1 MKTFWITLLL
11 IAITLIVISMAGA
24 ITHEYS
30 FVDGVYEKNAMCI
43 SGVAYA
49 RNGGTLLRDVQD
61 KPRACITKV
70 LTPSEFEKVKN
81 K

>member
-11 IAITLIVISMAGA
+11 ITLIVISMVGE

-30 FVDGVYEKNAMCI
+30 FVDGVYEKNALCI

-70 LTPSEFEKVKN
+70 LTPSEFNKEKN